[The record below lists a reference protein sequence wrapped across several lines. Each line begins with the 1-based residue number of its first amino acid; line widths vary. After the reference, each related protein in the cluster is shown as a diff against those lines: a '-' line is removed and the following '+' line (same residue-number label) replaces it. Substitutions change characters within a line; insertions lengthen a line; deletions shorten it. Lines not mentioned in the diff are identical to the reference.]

1 MRNVKIKS
9 GFKKNT
15 LAFQIS
21 IELAVF
27 LGIRTKPPWIHGR
40 FQVRAYF
47 AQQLNSSL
55 PKFKFMLVTLMV
67 LDRTVHSTCELKL
80 VSEAG
85 HFKLE
90 MAQWRATGG
99 RHGHDDRDSHAGSG
113 GRLASDTGD
122 GPALPGD
129 PSGFLTPTTS
139 YVTLRYR
146 TC

>member
-1 MRNVKIKS
+1 MDSWKVSSS
-9 GFKKNT
+9 G
-15 LAFQIS
+15 L
-21 IELAVF
+21 
-27 LGIRTKPPWIHGR
+27 
-40 FQVRAYF
+40 F
-47 AQQLNSSL
+47 AQQLNSSW

-139 YVTLRYR
+139 YVTYDIVRAVVRAEVRFRTFILLRLR
-146 TC
+146 LT